1 MIWRIPALVG
11 GGGGLAS
18 LALPYAR
25 VTGGVLG
32 VDVQEETYTLLGL
45 ARLIE
50 DTGNDPEMVYLLAGL
65 VVLGSTVAL
74 VGAVV
79 RSVVAAVGGLVQGV
93 SATAFWYGAT
103 AEGSRT
109 FLYGLG
115 QMDMTLEVGFFVLV
129 AASVVSL
136 SSLAVVLI
144 VPGSS

>member
-1 MIWRIPALVG
+1 MFWRFPALVG
-11 GGGGLAS
+11 GVSGLAS
-18 LALPYAR
+18 LALPYSR

-45 ARLIE
+45 ARLLE

-79 RSVVAAVGGLVQGV
+79 RSVVAAIGGLVQGV

-103 AEGSRT
+103 AEGSQT

-129 AASVVSL
+129 TASVVSL
-136 SSLAVVLI
+136 SSVVVALL
-144 VPGSS
+144 VPGSA